1 MGCTCEAGFQGADCS
16 LRTCP
21 FGTSWAT
28 TAQGDVNHDG
38 NTNGVTVYRSDIEYR
53 DSTQAYVID
62 QRTKQAGTWERWP
75 SHFTS
80 GKDEGHFYMEC
91 SNRGTCDRK
100 TGECVCFDGYTGE
113 ACRRTVCPT
122 TTNEDCSGHGTCETV
137 KDLVAEDSSITE
149 AYKLW
154 DGEMS
159 RACKCDPGYSG
170 IDCANRLCP
179 KGDDP
184 LTARIYN
191 AQTADWDQRDETQ
204 YVRVYANDPSKD
216 LTDKAT
222 TKIGG
227 SFSLKYTDY
236 YGQEWETDQVTVKPY
251 WELASASEVSST
263 QTAVANA
270 LKGIPNG
277 VISDVSVVAEPC
289 STVLQGD
296 VTDMNDCSE
305 LTDGSSYICGNTF
318 TSDAY
323 FSCNGGTNADAT
335 AYGSAVSTGGGAGT
349 CHTVTPNCVQF
360 KITFTANPGD
370 LNDLSVNTASVTVNS
385 KTTSQDSTTGI
396 SSSVTSNLAVSAN
409 DITFTKYGVDADGT
423 GSIFCDTSGGAHTC
437 STTAGNVQIALA
449 GGQNAHTLLCLG
461 CQVRIT
467 CGTLELGTY
476 TVAAVASDGT
486 TVDFNEKL
494 TKSCTNNDDLRLDLK
509 TAFATVDADFSA
521 YLSAGDY
528 IFSTKNIVDQVNWG
542 SETYLQSILF
552 KDSATAQAQQT
563 SQTMTV
569 YNAGTKESSEC
580 SDRGVCDGAT
590 GECNCF
596 QGYTGAACTEQNELA
611 I

>member
-1 MGCTCEAGFQGADCS
+1 MG
-16 LRTCP
+16 
-21 FGTSWAT
+21 
-28 TAQGDVNHDG
+28 
-38 NTNGVTVYRSDIEYR
+38 
-53 DSTQAYVID
+53 
-62 QRTKQAGTWERWP
+62 
-75 SHFTS
+75 
-80 GKDEGHFYMEC
+80 
-91 SNRGTCDRK
+91 
-100 TGECVCFDGYTGE
+100 
-113 ACRRTVCPT
+113 
-122 TTNEDCSGHGTCETV
+122 
-137 KDLVAEDSSITE
+137 
-149 AYKLW
+149 
-154 DGEMS
+154 
-159 RACKCDPGYSG
+159 
-170 IDCANRLCP
+170 
-179 KGDDP
+179 
-184 LTARIYN
+184 
-191 AQTADWDQRDETQ
+191 Q

-360 KITFTANPGD
+360 KIAFTANPGD

-476 TVAAVASDGT
+476 TVAAVASDGS
-486 TVDFNEKL
+486 TVDFDEKL
-494 TKSCTNNDDLRLDLK
+494 TKTRSNNDDLRLDLK
-509 TAFATVDADFSA
+509 TAFATVNADFTA
-521 YLSAGDY
+521 YMFEGDV
-528 IFSTKNIVDQVNWG
+528 FSHNLNIIDKVYWG
-542 SETYLQSILF
+542 SETYEKVILF
-552 KDSATAQAQQT
+552 KEDTSTSSDLNPGSADIRN
-563 SQTMTV
+563 
-569 YNAGTKESSEC
+569 YGTKESSEC

-596 QGYTGAACTEQNELA
+596 QGYTGAACSEQNELA
-611 I
+611 

>member
-137 KDLVAEDSSITE
+137 KDLVAEDSSTTE

-191 AQTADWDQRDETQ
+191 AQTADWDQGDETQ

-236 YGQEWETDQVTVKPY
+236 YGQEWETDQVAVKPY

-263 QTAVANA
+263 ETAVANA

-277 VISDVSVVAEPC
+277 VISDVSVVAQPC
-289 STVLQGD
+289 ALVVQGD
-296 VTDMNDCSE
+296 VTAMNDCSE
-305 LTDGSSYICGNTF
+305 LTDGSSYICGNDF

-323 FSCNGGTNADAT
+323 FSCNGASAV
-335 AYGSAVSTGGGAGT
+335 AYGSAVSAGSAGT
-349 CHTVTPNCVQF
+349 CHTVSSNCVRF
-360 KITFTANPGD
+360 KITFTGNPGR
-370 LNDLSVNTASVTVNS
+370 LNLLSVNTASVTVNG
-385 KTTSQDSTTGI
+385 KTHSQDDSTGI
-396 SSSVTSNLAVSAN
+396 TSLSHGQLPISDN
-409 DITFTKYGVDADGT
+409 DITAAYSTIDADGT
-423 GSIFCDTSGGAHTC
+423 GSIFCDASGGAHTC
-437 STTAGNVQIALA
+437 STTAGNVQITLDTA
-449 GGQNAHTLLCLG
+449 QNAHTTLCTA
-461 CQVRIT
+461 CRVRIT

-476 TVAAVASDGT
+476 TVAAVASDGS
-486 TVDFNEKL
+486 TVDFDEKL
-494 TKSCTNNDDLRLDLK
+494 TKTCSNNDDLRLDLK
-509 TAFATVDADFSA
+509 TAFATVNADFTA
-521 YLSAGDY
+521 YMFEGDV
-528 IFSTKNIVDQVNWG
+528 FSHNLNIIDKVYWG
-542 SETYLQSILF
+542 SETYEKVILF
-552 KDSATAQAQQT
+552 KEDTSTSSDLNPGSADIRN
-563 SQTMTV
+563 
-569 YNAGTKESSEC
+569 YGTKESSEC

-596 QGYTGAACTEQNELA
+596 QGYTGAACSEQNELA